1 MALSL
6 GIHHSGRPPVAVLAP
21 DGVAPSPGAP
31 ANAILVDQPSSMRRI
46 PVVNLSL
53 MGGEALETHL
63 AGLFARRG
71 YAVRSSPSC
80 GEIGAALLVTR
91 GPEGIVVQVKRWN
104 AALGE
109 EVIQHLQD
117 ALRYHVDTLRGLG
130 CTNIHGMIISTW
142 YFTPGARE
150 LATANGIVLW
160 DRQELERQIQA

>member
-1 MALSL
+1 
-6 GIHHSGRPPVAVLAP
+6 
-21 DGVAPSPGAP
+21 
-31 ANAILVDQPSSMRRI
+31 
-46 PVVNLSL
+46 VVTLSL

-71 YAVRSSPSC
+71 YAVRSAPSC

-91 GPEGIVVQVKRWN
+91 GPEGMVVQVKRWN

-109 EVIQHLQD
+109 EVVHHLQD
-117 ALRYHVDTLRGLG
+117 ALRYHGDTLRGLG
-130 CTNIHGMIISTW
+130 STNIHGMIISTW

-150 LATANGIVLW
+150 LATADGVVLW